1 MKKSFHFL
9 WISQVL
15 ANLGDVFYIVGLVTI
30 LYREGHSAFLLAL
43 LPFLNTMGRMI
54 SGSLSP
60 FVFNRFRLLH
70 VLTSTQFAKTILLS
84 LLVAGA
90 FLSLPLAFIFV
101 FIFIIAFLDGVAQPA
116 SAALIPRIVDST
128 YLLRANSILSVV
140 NEMTSLGAWA
150 VGGIIVALS
159 SGEAIII
166 LTFILFVLSSFCLV
180 QIVDRTPFEKTAER
194 SKKQELVEGFLL
206 VWHTPSF
213 RSIQVMLILEALAN
227 VVWVAAIMYIFVAN
241 VLHESEAWWGYMNT
255 TFFVGLLIGGL
266 LCTQF
271 EKIFQKNLRHIVLF
285 SSLGVALTMLALG
298 YNTISW
304 IALVLSFSFGVFEQ
318 LKSILL
324 QTWLQL
330 KASDDTLVK
339 VYSAQSVLTSMLLGF
354 ASLLAGALAE
364 LFSVHWLF
372 IGAGILLLLS
382 ASYFFIRR
390 HRFSD
395 ET

>member
-30 LYREGHSAFLLAL
+30 LYREGNSAFLLAL

-54 SGSLSP
+54 SSSLAP
-60 FVFNRFRLLH
+60 FVFNRFRLLY
-70 VLTSTQFAKTILLS
+70 VLTRSQFVKTILLS
-84 LLVAGA
+84 LLAIGI
-90 FLSLPLAFIFV
+90 FLSLPIVCIFI

-116 SAALIPRIVDST
+116 SAALIPRIVDSS
-128 YLLRANSILSVV
+128 YLLRANSMLSIA

-159 SGEAIII
+159 SGEAIIV
-166 LTFILFVLSSFCLV
+166 LTFILFVLSSCCLM
-180 QIVDRTPFEKTAER
+180 QIVDSTPFEKTTKR
-194 SKKQELVEGFLL
+194 SKKRELTEGFLL
-206 VWHTPSF
+206 IWQTPSF
-213 RSIQVMLILEALAN
+213 RSLQVMFIFEAIAN
-227 VVWVAAIMYIFVAN
+227 VVWVAAIMYLFVAD

-255 TFFVGLLIGGL
+255 TFFVGLLLGGL

-271 EKIFQKNLRHIVLF
+271 EKIFQKKWCSISLF

-298 YNTISW
+298 YNSIAW
-304 IALVLSFSFGVFEQ
+304 IALLLSFSFGIFEQ

-324 QTWLQL
+324 HTWLQL
-330 KASDDTLVK
+330 TATDDTLVK
-339 VYSAQSVLTSMLLGF
+339 LYSAQGVLNSMLFGF
-354 ASLLAGALAE
+354 ATLLAGVLAD
-364 LFSVHWLF
+364 LFSVRWLF

-382 ASYFFIRR
+382 AGYFFISR
-390 HRFSD
+390 HRFLN